1 MKIVSN
7 QCRVYLLARWI
18 ENSLTILA
26 HVAQVRPFN
35 KMRIVSFPNR
45 RARHDDTNTTF
56 SRDLT
61 SDRWIEFVAL
71 VEDLQIPSKRMSAFE
86 NS

>member
-61 SDRWIEFVAL
+61 SDR
-71 VEDLQIPSKRMSAFE
+71 
-86 NS
+86 